1 MSPGDLD
8 DPRAALPAGGL
19 EGGAM
24 SDKAAHIVKSYS
36 QELKRLRDLLVEMG
50 GLVEA
55 QLSTATVAVLDQ
67 DIDAATRTVEQD
79 PAGVALVR
87 EVESFVIRLLAL
99 RQPVAGDLREIVAA
113 LKMTSDLERIGDY
126 AANVA
131 KRSIVLSQF
140 NLPFRLTGLAHMARM
155 VQEGLK
161 LTIDAIG
168 DADAE
173 KAIQVWRSDQ
183 AVDDIYTAIFR
194 ELVTYMME
202 DPRNI
207 TPCTHLLFIA
217 KNLERIGDHATNIAE
232 TIHYAATGETL
243 PEARPK
249 GDSANYAVIRP
260 REDRGEE
267 NSDAGAGS

>member
-1 MSPGDLD
+1 MP
-8 DPRAALPAGGL
+8 
-19 EGGAM
+19 ETTQ
-24 SDKAAHIVKSYS
+24 HIVKSYE
-36 QELKRLRDLLVEMG
+36 QELRRLRDLLVEMG

-55 QLSTATVAVLDQ
+55 QLATATIAVVEQ
-67 DIDAATRTVEQD
+67 DTDAATRSVEQD
-79 PAGVALVR
+79 PAVDALER

-99 RQPVAGDLREIVAA
+99 RQPVAGDLRQIVAA
-113 LKMTSDLERIGDY
+113 LKMSSDLERIGDY
-126 AANVA
+126 SANVA

-140 NLPFRLTGLAHMARM
+140 SLPFKLGGLANMARL
-155 VQEGLK
+155 VQESLK

-168 DADAE
+168 DEDAD
-173 KAIQVWRSDQ
+173 KAIQVWRSDG

-232 TIHYAATGETL
+232 TVHFAATGDSL
-243 PEARPK
+243 PEVRPK
-249 GDSANYAVIRP
+249 GDSANYAIVRP
-260 REDRGEE
+260 REERTEI
-267 NSDAGAGS
+267 